1 MTNKLNPKLNQNSNK
16 PSGNRKK
23 SDMSEAEAEL
33 KKSYLNTPT
42 QPGGRR
48 GRGDKREVT
57 KRIDEFFP
65 RGAAGRREAHG
76 PKSFSKAVMPRSGR
90 RTTRQKTK

>member
-1 MTNKLNPKLNQNSNK
+1 MTNKLNTKLNPSFENTPDQ
-16 PSGNRKK
+16 PSGRK
-23 SDMSEAEAEL
+23 
-33 KKSYLNTPT
+33 
-42 QPGGRR
+42 

-76 PKSFSKAVMPRSGR
+76 PKSFSKTAMPRSGR

>member
-1 MTNKLNPKLNQNSNK
+1 MTNKLNPKLNQTFEDTK
-16 PSGNRKK
+16 
-23 SDMSEAEAEL
+23 
-33 KKSYLNTPT
+33 T

-65 RGAAGRREAHG
+65 RGAAGRRTA
-76 PKSFSKAVMPRSGR
+76 
-90 RTTRQKTK
+90 RQKTK